1 MTKPSWRLR
10 TLLCLGLFSFLASTA
25 PFAQDKA
32 AGAAGQAGAN
42 GNTVTVTGCLT
53 GMDGHYT
60 LGTMSDQLY
69 LLQGDSALL
78 KKFNA
83 QRVRITGSVSEP
95 PPHKSDRD
103 VLSQQPPSLSVTTI
117 KKVADTCS

>member
-1 MTKPSWRLR
+1 MKPIWRLR
-10 TLLCLGLFSFLASTA
+10 TLLSLGLFSFLASTA

-32 AGAAGQAGAN
+32 AAAAGQVAPAS
-42 GNTVTVTGCLT
+42 NTVTVTGCLT

-69 LLQGDSALL
+69 LLQGDNSVL

-95 PPHKSDRD
+95 PPHTSNRD
-103 VLSQQPPSLSVTTI
+103 VLSQQPPSLTVNTI